1 MGEITWGTAAATLAA
16 PFVFLLPGWALLSLL
31 LPRTSEPPNSSLDGA
46 ARLILAAGLTLALV
60 PVLLLILYLLGLSIG
75 PGLVLGGL
83 GLCAGIVVWR
93 QGPGWRRAWQHAGHG
108 SSAWRERLGWIDAP
122 LLSLLLIAAM
132 IVVSRLWPVRGINY
146 GLWGDSYQH
155 TMIAQLILD
164 HGGLF
169 QSWAPYA
176 PLRTFTYHFGFHGNV
191 ALFQWATEW
200 LTGAATPRTV
210 VLVGQYLN
218 VLAALSLYPL
228 TVRLSGRRWAGVG
241 AVLVAALWMPMP
253 AYFVN
258 WGRYT
263 QLTAQAALPVV
274 LWLLL
279 EALEQPKANLR
290 PWLLA
295 GVALGG
301 LGLTH
306 YRVTAFVPCFLLPY
320 LLWRIAHVRSRSH
333 LGRLTLSLAVSGG
346 ISVLIVAPWLWNMF
360 RGAYPTIVADVVTDP
375 NTAQTLSQAYLYRDF
390 SQWMPWSL
398 VGLALLGAGLALGQR
413 RAMNLVT
420 AWTALL
426 FLLANPHWIGLA
438 GTGLVDN
445 FTVILGLYMP
455 ASMLIGYLGGEGIE
469 WATRRLPGAQAVAVA
484 LLLVVGAAGV
494 IDQATVLDPES
505 QIMTSEDEAAM
516 AWIRENTPV
525 DARFLVNGL
534 LAFSDQFVAG
544 SDGGWWIPLLTGRG
558 NTIPPLSY
566 ASEGAVDPYYVQ
578 NVRNLFRAV
587 ADADLGNPATV
598 AWLQEQGISHVY
610 VGAQAGQ
617 VNDPDDPLLDLDTLQ
632 SSPYYRVLYSEND
645 VWIFVL
651 SPQGGAGD

>member
-16 PFVFLLPGWALLSLL
+16 PFVFVLPGWALLSLL
-31 LPRTSEPPNSSLDGA
+31 LPQTSEPLERPLDGA
-46 ARLILAAGLTLALV
+46 SRLILAAGLTVALV
-60 PVLLLILYLLGLSIG
+60 PVLLLLLYLLGWSIG
-75 PGLVLGGL
+75 PGVALGIL
-83 GLCAGIVVWR
+83 GLSAAIVVAR
-93 QGPGWRRAWQHAGHG
+93 QGPGWRRVWAQT
-108 SSAWRERLGWIDAP
+108 SSRRERLGRIDAP
-122 LLSLLLIAAM
+122 LIALILVTVL
-132 IVVSRLWPVRGINY
+132 IVVSRLWPVRGVNY

-164 HGGLF
+164 RGGLF

-176 PLRTFTYHFGFHGNV
+176 PLRTFTYHFGFHSAV
-191 ALFQWATEW
+191 AWFQWATEW
-200 LTGAATPRTV
+200 LTGYATPRTV
-210 VLVGQYLN
+210 VLVGQVLN

-241 AVLVAALWMPMP
+241 AVLVAALLMPMP

-263 QLTAQAALPVV
+263 QLTAQVLLPVA

-279 EALEQPKANLR
+279 EALEPPTAGPR
-290 PWLLA
+290 TWLLA
-295 GVALGG
+295 GLALGG

-306 YRVTAFVPCFLLPY
+306 YRVTAFAPCFLLPY
-320 LLWRIAHVRSRSH
+320 LLGRLIKGRSKGGH
-333 LGRLTLSLAVSGG
+333 LGRMSLGLAVSGG
-346 ISVLIVAPWLWNMF
+346 LAALIVAPWLWNLF
-360 RGAYPTIVADVVTDP
+360 RGAYPTIVADVVADP
-375 NTAQTLSQAYLYRDF
+375 NTAQSLSQTYLYRDF

-413 RAMNLVT
+413 RAMTLVT

-455 ASMLIGYLGGEGIE
+455 ASMLIGYLGGEGLE
-469 WATRRLPGAQAVAVA
+469 WAARRLPGAQAVALA
-484 LLLVVGAAGV
+484 LFLIVGGAGV
-494 IDQATVLDPES
+494 VDQADVLDPES
-505 QIMTSEDEAAM
+505 QIMTAADEAAM
-516 AWIRENTPV
+516 GWIREHTPA

-566 ASEGAVDPYYVQ
+566 ASEGAVDPEYVQ
-578 NVRNLFRAV
+578 NVRALYRTVNEN
-587 ADADLGNPATV
+587 DLGDPATV
-598 AWLQEQGISHVY
+598 AWLQGQGITHVY
-610 VGAQAGQ
+610 VGAQGGG
-617 VNDPDDPLLDLDTLQ
+617 VNDADAPLLDLEILQ
-632 SSPYYRVLYSEND
+632 SSPYYRAVYSEKG
-645 VWIFVL
+645 VWIFAL
-651 SPQGGAGD
+651 SPPGGTGD